1 MKDFKVLL
9 VDDEEDFVRS
19 LAERIE
25 MRDVRP
31 DVALDGE
38 EALEKIR
45 REAPDVMVLDLKMP
59 GMHGLEVLEKVKK
72 AFPDLQVV
80 ILTGH
85 GTTRDEDDARRL
97 GAYAYLKKPVA
108 LDKLMQTVTEAYRH
122 KVELTM
128 AASALAEGGD
138 FDSAREMLDRQE
150 AEKRKRKDKGKDKD
164 KDKDKKKKP

>member
-25 MRDVRP
+25 MRDVSP

-72 AFPDLQVV
+72 AFPELQVV

-85 GTTRDEDDARRL
+85 GTQRDEEDARRL
-97 GAYAYLKKPVA
+97 GAFAYLKKPVA

-122 KVELTM
+122 KVELAM
-128 AASALAEGGD
+128 AASAMAEGGD
-138 FDSAREMLDRQE
+138 FDSAREMLGEDE
-150 AEKRKRKDKGKDKD
+150 ADER
-164 KDKDKKKKP
+164 KKKKDRKKK